1 MWESAR
7 LTMSMKSFCPSK
19 RIDVKFMDDL
29 GASEGAID
37 SGGPRREFLTLLM
50 ENLKQGALFV
60 GPDEAKFQNFNSRS
74 MQNDDYFYAGVAIR
88 CSVVHGGPGPQ
99 FISPSLFKAL
109 TTNPEGTVIA
119 VEEVTDPMLCINL
132 QRWLPGITVHHRY
145 GWDFCS
151 HQGPSNSQ
159 EGCHRHCTLV
169 LSWSQPVC
177 I

>member
-1 MWESAR
+1 
-7 LTMSMKSFCPSK
+7 MSMKSFCPSK

-60 GPDEAKFQNFNSRS
+60 GPDEAKFLNFNSRS
-74 MQNDDYFYAGVAIR
+74 MQNDDYFYAGVAIAL
-88 CSVVHGGPGPQ
+88 SIVHGGPGPQ

-109 TTNPEGTVIA
+109 TINPEATVIS
-119 VEEVTDPMLCINL
+119 VEEVTDPMLCPNL
-132 QRWLPGITVHHRY
+132 QRLASGDYDAFNNIESIIDMAGTFAVIK
-145 GWDFCS
+145 D
-151 HQGPSNSQ
+151 HQTA
-159 EGCHRHCTLV
+159 RKVACTLV